1 MAGETERIHRQRIN
15 LIATALLL
23 LAAAHALLFWIR
35 TLGQPLIDAFSFRQT
50 QTALTAFWLQPGL
63 SGILH
68 YETPVL
74 GAPWEVPFEFPFY
87 QFIVA
92 ALSRIAWLDL
102 SFSGRVV
109 SLIFGLGA
117 MAMAIALLRQYGF
130 SRLAQLIF
138 ATLYLSSSIYLYWN
152 RSFMIESTALFFIL
166 TALFFYGRSL
176 RTYDDLTPLR
186 MLLPAAGFALSL
198 SLAMLVKVTTA
209 LSVFLL
215 ISCHLLWHLL
225 RRSTR
230 RSPILLA
237 NSLALLAGVAIA
249 FFALREWTH
258 HADALKSLNPYGL
271 KLTSTA
277 LRDWN
282 FGNLH
287 QRFSGDLWQGVL
299 IKRMLTK
306 EAWLPLVF
314 LLATA
319 LWQSRRDR
327 PRIVCILICILLG
340 TMPLVMFPNLHIV
353 HNYYQSANHI
363 FLLLAIAGSGA
374 LILER
379 PRQPALIQAMA
390 AVILLFYVISD
401 GKIFKNDYL
410 YYANKQ
416 SDEKLE
422 ISRLI
427 NTSTDPSSAI
437 LVLGDDWDSS
447 FPYLSRR
454 RALVLPRW
462 YVKGPFSEQGVL
474 SDPSARLKPYHLGAI
489 VTNKPLSADTLARI
503 CPTAQQVAP
512 VVMGRWNLSLCSTG
526 PKA

>member
-1 MAGETERIHRQRIN
+1 M
-15 LIATALLL
+15 
-23 LAAAHALLFWIR
+23 
-35 TLGQPLIDAFSFRQT
+35 
-50 QTALTAFWLQPGL
+50 
-63 SGILH
+63 
-68 YETPVL
+68 
-74 GAPWEVPFEFPFY
+74 
-87 QFIVA
+87 A

-138 ATLYLSSSIYLYWN
+138 AILYLSSSIYLYWN

-176 RTYDDLTPLR
+176 RTYHDLTPLR
-186 MLLPAAGFALSL
+186 ILLPAAGFALSL
-198 SLAMLVKVTTA
+198 TLAMLVKVTTA

-299 IKRMLTK
+299 IKRMMTK
-306 EAWLPLVF
+306 DAWLPLVL

-319 LWQSRRDR
+319 LWQSRKDR
-327 PRIVCILICILLG
+327 HRIGCILACILLG
-340 TMPLVMFPNLHIV
+340 VMPLLLFSNLHVV

-390 AVILLFYVISD
+390 AVILLFYMISD
-401 GKIFKNDYL
+401 GKIFKNDYI
-410 YYANKQ
+410 YHVNKQ

-422 ISRLI
+422 VSRLI

-489 VTNKPLSADTLARI
+489 VTDKPLSTDTLVRT

-512 VVMGRWNLSLCSTG
+512 VVMGRWNLYLCSTG

>member
-1 MAGETERIHRQRIN
+1 MAGETERMHRQRIN

-117 MAMAIALLRQYGF
+117 MAMAIALLRHYGF

-152 RSFMIESTALFFIL
+152 RSFMIESTALFFTL

-198 SLAMLVKVTTA
+198 TLAMLVKVTTA

-271 KLTSTA
+271 KLTSTT

-299 IKRMLTK
+299 IKRMMTK
-306 EAWLPLVF
+306 DAWLPLVL

-319 LWQSRRDR
+319 LWQSRKDR
-327 PRIVCILICILLG
+327 HRIGCILVCILLG
-340 TMPLVMFPNLHIV
+340 VMPLLLFSNLHIV

-390 AVILLFYVISD
+390 AAILLFYIICD

-410 YYANKQ
+410 YYATKQ

-489 VTNKPLSADTLARI
+489 VTDKPLSTDTLVRT

-512 VVMGRWNLSLCSTG
+512 VVMGRWNLYLCSTG

>member
-1 MAGETERIHRQRIN
+1 MPRQRIN

-23 LAAAHALLFWIR
+23 LASLNALLFWIR
-35 TLGQPLIDAFSFRQT
+35 TLGQPLIDAQSFRQT
-50 QTALTAFWLQPGL
+50 QTALTSFWLQPGL

-87 QFIVA
+87 QLIVA
-92 ALSRIAWLDL
+92 TLARFAWLDL
-102 SFSGRVV
+102 SLSGRLV

-117 MAMAIALLRQYGF
+117 MAMAIALLRQHGF

-152 RSFMIESTALFFIL
+152 RAFMIESTALFFTL
-166 TALFFYGRSL
+166 TALFLYGRSL
-176 RTYDDLTPLR
+176 RTIDDLTPMRRLVS
-186 MLLPAAGFALSL
+186 AAGLALSL
-198 SLAMLVKVTTA
+198 TLAMLVKATTA
-209 LSVFLL
+209 LPVFLL

-225 RRSTR
+225 RPATR

-237 NSLALLAGVAIA
+237 NSLTLLAGVVIA

-271 KLTSTA
+271 KLTSIA
-277 LRDWN
+277 LHGWN
-282 FGNLH
+282 FGSLQ

-353 HNYYQSANHI
+353 HNYYQSANHV
-363 FLLLAIAGSGA
+363 FLLLAIAASGA

-379 PRQPALIQAMA
+379 PLQPALIKVVVA
-390 AVILLFYVISD
+390 AILLFFLIAD
-401 GKIFKNDYL
+401 AKGFKRDYL
-410 YYANKQ
+410 DSANTQ

-427 NTSTDPSSAI
+427 NKSTDTSSAL
-437 LVLGDDWDSS
+437 LVLGDDWYSS

-462 YVKGPFSEQGVL
+462 YEKGPFSEQGVL
-474 SDPSARLKPYHLGAI
+474 SDPSARLKPYRLGAI
-489 VTNKPLSADTLARI
+489 ITDKPLSNDTLARI
-503 CPTAQQVAP
+503 CPSAQQAAP
-512 VVMGRWNLSLCSTG
+512 VDEGRWTLYVCPTG